1 MERQAGKKYLI
12 ASTQER
18 DFRSMVVSPD
28 FIFEIGDHED
38 LPGDVELILKCRAL
52 SIAEQVHAI
61 AAAIMS
67 GTESRSFFLAAY
79 IDVLW
84 KFESDIDIETLSQAL
99 KSAAGGALSD
109 DAKYFVLSGLAP
121 AHHMPNDAQKRL
133 WSLFVTLTARYL
145 VEEETKTGVAPGV
158 RSVIADEFVPAI
170 LGTSSGQAELRAA
183 LEALMVFPKW
193 RLTDAEKARARNW
206 MAILQAR

>member
-1 MERQAGKKYLI
+1 
-12 ASTQER
+12 
-18 DFRSMVVSPD
+18 
-28 FIFEIGDHED
+28 
-38 LPGDVELILKCRAL
+38 
-52 SIAEQVHAI
+52 
-61 AAAIMS
+61 
-67 GTESRSFFLAAY
+67 
-79 IDVLW
+79 
-84 KFESDIDIETLSQAL
+84 
-99 KSAAGGALSD
+99 
-109 DAKYFVLSGLAP
+109 
-121 AHHMPNDAQKRL
+121 
-133 WSLFVTLTARYL
+133 L